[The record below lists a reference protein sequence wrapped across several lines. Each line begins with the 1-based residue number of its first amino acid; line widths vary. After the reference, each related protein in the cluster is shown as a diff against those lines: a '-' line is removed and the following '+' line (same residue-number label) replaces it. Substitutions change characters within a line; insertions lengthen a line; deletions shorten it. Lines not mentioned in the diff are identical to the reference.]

1 MKKLL
6 LIASLFATPALAEP
20 VMPGP
25 NATAEERLAY
35 IRALRIENEQKHNQV
50 VKENDKMLQE
60 TYKKLG
66 VDPNNIGTR
75 YSYYCRYA
83 CTTTVRVGS
92 KIYTYTITKY

>member
-1 MKKLL
+1 MRKLL
-6 LIASLFATPALAEP
+6 LAFALVSTPALAEP

-35 IRALRIENEQKHNQV
+35 IRALRIESEQKHKQIV
-50 VKENDKMLQE
+50 EENDKMLQE

-92 KIYTYTITKY
+92 KIYTYTVTRN